1 MTEGV
6 LGMKGNLSFWKKIVF
21 VLFLF
26 NSLFFFG
33 IDYSNIKPLSD
44 FRIMGTIDLRQE
56 KGFSSN
62 VLYKTLNHEG
72 GMKFR
77 VLEVGDEDVCD
88 NKKGR
93 WFYILLTSPMWVDN
107 GDWIEKYQKYWIF
120 IDGDVKIYNF

>member
-1 MTEGV
+1 
-6 LGMKGNLSFWKKIVF
+6 MKGKFLWIKKIIF

-26 NSLFFFG
+26 NSFFLFG

-44 FRIMGTIDLRQE
+44 FRIMGTIELRQE

-77 VLEVGDEDVCD
+77 VLEVGDND
-88 NKKGR
+88 NYGEKKGK

-107 GDWIEKYQKYWIF
+107 GE
-120 IDGDVKIYNF
+120 